1 MCQSHGYQYDALRD
15 IPVFI
20 DVVRKLNTRGTE
32 VTCGGWSTQ
41 PQQVQS
47 YWDIVE
53 LKGVC

>member
-1 MCQSHGYQYDALRD
+1 MCQSHGYQYDAIRD
-15 IPVFI
+15 IPVSI
-20 DVVRKLNTRGTE
+20 DVVRKLNTRGIE

-47 YWDIVE
+47 YWDTVE

>member
-1 MCQSHGYQYDALRD
+1 MHQSYGYQYDALRD
-15 IPVFI
+15 ILVLI
-20 DVVRKLNTRGTE
+20 DVVRKLNARYTE

-47 YWDIVE
+47 YWDTVE

>member
-32 VTCGGWSTQ
+32 VTRGGWSTQ
-41 PQQVQS
+41 PQQVQG
-47 YWDIVE
+47 YWDTIE